1 MTTAPGHYKG
11 LLLDFGGVLTSD
23 FFGSLD
29 DYCQQLGLPR
39 GRFRAVVTDD
49 PAGRALYHHL
59 ERGEISQSTF
69 ERDLAALLGVAPDGL
84 VAGLLAGLRPDPKMI
99 EAAAEAR
106 KAGTRVGV
114 ITNSWGMEP
123 YDPYE
128 GYQLNECYDALVV
141 SSEVGIRKPDA
152 AIYRLAADK
161 LGIAPSRCVFV
172 DDVAANLPP
181 AAKLGMA
188 TIHHVASSRTIPE
201 LNRLLEVGEGA
212 L

>member
-1 MTTAPGHYKG
+1 MTVAPGYYKG
-11 LLLDFGGVLTSD
+11 FLLDFGGVLTSD
-23 FFGSLD
+23 FFGSID

-39 GRFRAVVTDD
+39 GRFREVVTGD
-49 PAGRALYHHL
+49 PVGRALYHRV
-59 ERGEISQSTF
+59 ERGEISQATF

-84 VAGLLAGLRPDPKMI
+84 VAGLLAGLRPDPRMI
-99 EAAAEAR
+99 EAAAQAR
-106 KAGTRVGV
+106 KAGIRVGV
-114 ITNSWGMEP
+114 ITNSWGMGP

-161 LGIAPSRCVFV
+161 LGIAPSHCVFV

-181 AAKLGMA
+181 AAELGMA
-188 TIHHVASSRTIPE
+188 TIRHVNSSRTIAE
-201 LNRLLEVGEGA
+201 LGRLLGIP
-212 L
+212 LTF